1 MASCCAFSCCLGLPV
16 WFCGG
21 RLAST
26 APGDGAPAAA
36 AGAGAVAA
44 GVVAAG
50 VVAAGVV
57 VAAPGAVVA
66 GAPAAGAAPAAGVAL
81 GERTSTPLSM
91 AESAPGWVMVT
102 SFVPSVG

>member
-57 VAAPGAVVA
+57 VAAPGGGVA
-66 GAPAAGAAPAAGVAL
+66 GAPAAGSGSADGVAL
-81 GERTSTPLSM
+81 GERTSTPLAM
-91 AESAPGWVMVT
+91 AECVAGWVKVT
-102 SFVPSVG
+102 W